1 MRLIGRVLLL
11 LVVVGAGWAQAQS
24 APEFPALTGRVV
36 DQADI
41 LSPQAEANLTR
52 VLAEHEQATT
62 NQVVVV
68 TLPNLQG
75 YEIADYG
82 YQLGRHWGIG
92 QKGKDNGVLL
102 IVALEERKMRIEVGY
117 GLEGQLTDAASSL
130 IINRVMVPMFQQGQL
145 EQGVIAGVG
154 AILTVLQA
162 EPGTLQ
168 AATPAERDR
177 SEPVGVPFLIT
188 FLFFVILMFLNVGR
202 GRRIRRYRRGVY
214 VGGLGGFG
222 GRGFR
227 GGGFGGGGFGGGGGG
242 FGGGGASGG
251 W

>member
-1 MRLIGRVLLL
+1 MLLL
-11 LVVVGAGWAQAQS
+11 LMVGAGWAQAQS

-36 DQADI
+36 DQANI

-52 VLAEHEQATT
+52 VLADHEQATT

-102 IVALEERKMRIEVGY
+102 LVALEERKMRIEVGY
-117 GLEGQLTDAASSL
+117 GLEGELTDAASSL
-130 IINRVMVPMFQQGQL
+130 IINRVMAPMFQQGQL
-145 EQGVIAGVG
+145 EQGIIAGVG

-162 EPGTLQ
+162 EPGSLTA
-168 AATPAERDR
+168 AATERDR
-177 SEPVGVPFLIT
+177 SEPVALPFLVT
-188 FLFFVILMFLNVGR
+188 FLFFVILMFVNVGR
-202 GRRIRRYRRGVY
+202 GRRVRRYRRGIY

-222 GRGFR
+222 